1 MKERFKRI
9 AAMGLALALAT
20 ATLAGCGKDG
30 QGAKDDA
37 TKTSKEAFT
46 WWIAQMDDHGQYYET
61 YEQSP
66 VAQFVNAQYWDVE
79 NGGIGTAENGTQLD
93 LSFLVPIAGSESDN
107 FNTMIGT
114 GEYPEIMDLSFSSD
128 SPQALYENGVLM
140 DITEYVET
148 YMPHYVAYLDENP
161 ELKPLVQVSDDEGNV
176 HYYALY
182 SLSDGVETPWTGTCY
197 RRDLVV
203 KFAEPTDYVWDWEN
217 DYVQENGHPAVT
229 PLEQAKKEKN
239 MEGWKENDVTAFEA
253 DYGENPASDYT
264 DNVVFPSG
272 TNDPLT
278 ISDWEWMFEA
288 FDKAAAAR
296 GWADDT
302 GAYGF
307 SIPYQGFSQLGDL
320 VSSFG
325 GGTGSYYVKDGEVS
339 FDGTSENFKTYLE
352 CVREWYKNGWIDSQ
366 FYTRAADMF
375 FQIDTTNVKQGKVGM
390 WTGLS
395 SDLGSAIAPSCQNE
409 EDKKDAFVMGCA
421 LPINDKY
428 GSDKQKFVEPDALFQ
443 SSRKGS
449 ALGITTKA
457 EGRDLSALFT
467 YFDWMC
473 TLEGA
478 ATIRIGLN
486 AEQYASVDLDPDLYE
501 EYDIKTAYTVEEGE
515 DGVPV
520 YKPTFTPSET
530 LEGAVM
536 GHRMATGI
544 SLTGSGK
551 LCRVEKVSDAV
562 YKKGEAEWMRYVNT
576 GNVMDYTSLLAPE
589 ESDAYSKISTAVS
602 DYQAQNFPYVVM
614 GEKTWDEYVSG
625 LEALNPD
632 SAVEY
637 LQKYVDVANTTK

>member
-1 MKERFKRI
+1 
-9 AAMGLALALAT
+9 
-20 ATLAGCGKDG
+20 
-30 QGAKDDA
+30 
-37 TKTSKEAFT
+37 
-46 WWIAQMDDHGQYYET
+46 
-61 YEQSP
+61 
-66 VAQFVNAQYWDVE
+66 
-79 NGGIGTAENGTQLD
+79 
-93 LSFLVPIAGSESDN
+93 
-107 FNTMIGT
+107 
-114 GEYPEIMDLSFSSD
+114 
-128 SPQALYENGVLM
+128 
-140 DITEYVET
+140 
-148 YMPHYVAYLDENP
+148 
-161 ELKPLVQVSDDEGNV
+161 
-176 HYYALY
+176 
-182 SLSDGVETPWTGTCY
+182 
-197 RRDLVV
+197 
-203 KFAEPTDYVWDWEN
+203 
-217 DYVQENGHPAVT
+217 
-229 PLEQAKKEKN
+229 
-239 MEGWKENDVTAFEA
+239 
-253 DYGENPASDYT
+253 
-264 DNVVFPSG
+264 
-272 TNDPLT
+272 
-278 ISDWEWMFEA
+278 
-288 FDKAAAAR
+288 
-296 GWADDT
+296 
-302 GAYGF
+302 
-307 SIPYQGFSQLGDL
+307 
-320 VSSFG
+320 
-325 GGTGSYYVKDGEVS
+325 
-339 FDGTSENFKTYLE
+339 
-352 CVREWYKNGWIDSQ
+352 
-366 FYTRAADMF
+366 
-375 FQIDTTNVKQGKVGM
+375 M

-428 GSDKQKFVEPDALFQ
+428 GSDKQKFVEPDTLFQ